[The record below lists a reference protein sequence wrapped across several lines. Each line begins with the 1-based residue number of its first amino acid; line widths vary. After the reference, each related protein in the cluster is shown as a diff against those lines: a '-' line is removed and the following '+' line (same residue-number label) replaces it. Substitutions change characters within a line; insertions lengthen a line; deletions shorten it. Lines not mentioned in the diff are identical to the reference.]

1 MELLIFKIIII
12 ILLIRIIYL
21 ICKNLLI
28 VFNDKVRKFTI
39 ETMLKDIDEY
49 VRDEH
54 MCNFFINCVWLY
66 ILIKLLIAAY
76 SGNITINYIGG

>member
-12 ILLIRIIYL
+12 LLLIRIVYL
-21 ICKNLLI
+21 ICKNLLV

-49 VRDEH
+49 VRYEQ

-66 ILIKLLIAAY
+66 ILIKLIIAAY
-76 SGNITINYIGG
+76 SGNITINYIG